1 MVRRHA
7 TVGFMFQNQPLLIK
21 ISPSIQNPINYH
33 YMLYSALD
41 IVEEKSQI
49 SQKTAGL
56 NNSGPDHRDLYLGL
70 LYPSSD
76 EVKMCRDPILSLR
89 SYRRNMNYFFLCR
102 YAYCTNTKVKI
113 ILIVDATNTS
123 LKETD
128 IRNVSF
134 RRSVLSTTVNSMRG

>member
-1 MVRRHA
+1 MALCIGVM
-7 TVGFMFQNQPLLIK
+7 GSDNQPLLIK
-21 ISPSIQNPINYH
+21 ISPSIQNPIDYH

-56 NNSGPDHRDLYLGL
+56 NISGAEHRDLYLGL

-76 EVKMCRDPILSLR
+76 EVKI
-89 SYRRNMNYFFLCR
+89 
-102 YAYCTNTKVKI
+102 YAYCTNTKVKM
-113 ILIVDATNTS
+113 ILIVDATNTA

-128 IRNVSF
+128 IRNTVKRLHLAYSNMIMNPFYEVGSPIGAKSF
-134 RRSVLSTTVNSMRG
+134 HNFVESIIAQ